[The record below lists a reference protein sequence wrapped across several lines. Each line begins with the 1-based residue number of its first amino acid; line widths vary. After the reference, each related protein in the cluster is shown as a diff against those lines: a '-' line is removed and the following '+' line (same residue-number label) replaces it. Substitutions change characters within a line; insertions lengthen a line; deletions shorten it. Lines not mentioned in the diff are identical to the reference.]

1 MNDFSELRRLARE
14 KRDEAIKAARLEYQ
28 VTLEEINA
36 LQKRLTKKPSQKG
49 KPKPIVPLRVLI
61 LDVAPHDS
69 TWTVSEV
76 TKRLERP
83 ETDENL
89 IRATLSKMLKKG
101 DIKRIRR
108 GRNNIPALFAVK
120 DYGPADAGLNGLSQI
135 EAAEIVLRQ
144 LGRPVSLTQLVV
156 EMLEQGYEPVTDER
170 TLRRSLGSAMV
181 RKTGFVDTSGL
192 WSVGS
197 NYIDK
202 IP

>member
-14 KRDEAIKAARLEYQ
+14 KRDEAIKAARLEHQ

-61 LDVAPHDS
+61 LDVVPSDS
-69 TWTVSEV
+69 AWTVAEV

-120 DYGPADAGLNGLSQI
+120 DYGPDDAGLNGLSQI

-156 EMLEQGYEPVTDER
+156 EMLERGYEPVTDER
-170 TLRRSLGSAMV
+170 TLRKSLGAAM
-181 RKTGFVDTSGL
+181 RKTFGAAESLGL
-192 WSVGS
+192 S
-197 NYIDK
+197 
-202 IP
+202 IPRE